1 MTNNSKALEESVRT
15 IFSLPQI
22 VNIERQI
29 LDLYRKMD
37 HSREDRRSDKKRIK
51 QLLMERKEMLDNK
64 FVMDVGYQQLLSE
77 FNDALRQQLI
87 TMHEKILKTLK
98 SATV

>member
-29 LDLYRKMD
+29 LDLYRKTI
-37 HSREDRRSDKKRIK
+37 HSREDCRSDKKRIR

-64 FVMDVGYQQLLSE
+64 FGSSDISSDTAIMKGV
-77 FNDALRQQLI
+77 
-87 TMHEKILKTLK
+87 K
-98 SATV
+98 S

>member
-51 QLLMERKEMLDNK
+51 QLLMERKEMLDK
-64 FVMDVGYQQLLSE
+64 EFVMNVGYQQLLSE

-87 TMHEKILKTLK
+87 TMHEKILKTLE
-98 SATV
+98 SAAL